1 MWGQTELGAIRAL
14 LCESKATLF
23 QNNMEQ
29 VEVEQLEMENIALL
43 TKIFI
48 NEELIIENK
57 KRQEIL
63 EKLIFLFDEE
73 KLAILEL
80 NNHQYK

>member
-1 MWGQTELGAIRAL
+1 
-14 LCESKATLF
+14 
-23 QNNMEQ
+23 MEQ
-29 VEVEQLEMENIALL
+29 EQELEMENIALL

>member
-1 MWGQTELGAIRAL
+1 
-14 LCESKATLF
+14 
-23 QNNMEQ
+23 MEQ
-29 VEVEQLEMENIALL
+29 EQELEMENIFLL

>member
-1 MWGQTELGAIRAL
+1 
-14 LCESKATLF
+14 
-23 QNNMEQ
+23 MEQ